1 MTRRDFVSI
10 GATLAL
16 MGLFFFSVWLVLN
29 PAHPIWRHLHAEI
42 SDPNAQLIV
51 GPYPSEDDFRRL
63 KANGVTLIVS
73 LLDPSIPYETILL
86 DREREL
92 AAQMGMRFLD
102 FPMASI
108 LGVGF
113 GKDYDKNA
121 AAAAAAVADEINN
134 KHGKV
139 FLHCYLGI
147 HRVKSVEDLLQ
158 PQQIASSKYRIRE
171 GERTPDEALLD
182 QAQASFEHAHYGEAL
197 AFLEQIPQRDGA
209 AETLY
214 GWSSLKLGQI
224 QSAKTHFLE
233 AVKLD
238 PGNADAR
245 VGIGYAALRENDLQ
259 TANEEFSKIPESAR
273 DGQALVGL
281 AIVQFRQGRLA
292 EAETLLHAALL
303 KDPGN
308 ADAQALLARISGGK
322 KKTISSEN

>member
-1 MTRRDFVSI
+1 MTRRDFVPI
-10 GATLAL
+10 GATLSL
-16 MGLFFFSVWLVLN
+16 MGLFFFSVWLVLH
-29 PAHPIWRHLHAEI
+29 PADPLWRHLQAEI

-63 KANGVTLIVS
+63 KANGVTLVVS
-73 LLDPSIPYETILL
+73 LLNPSIPYETILL
-86 DREREL
+86 DREEAF

-113 GKDYDKNA
+113 GKNYDKNA

-147 HRVKSVEDLLQ
+147 HRVKSVEDLLL
-158 PQQIASSKYRIRE
+158 PQHIASSKYRIRE
-171 GERTPDEALLD
+171 GQRAPAEALLD
-182 QAQASFEHAHYGEAL
+182 QAEASFEHAHYGEAI
-197 AFLEQIPQRDGA
+197 AFLDQIPQRGSA

-233 AVKLD
+233 AAKLD
-238 PGNADAR
+238 PDNVEAR
-245 VGIGYAALRENDLQ
+245 VGLGYAALRENDLQ
-259 TANEEFSKIPESAR
+259 TANEAFSKIPQSAR

-292 EAETLLHAALL
+292 EAEAFLHAALL

-308 ADAQALLARISGGK
+308 SDAQALLATIAGGN
-322 KKTISSEN
+322 KKTVSDN